1 MKKARLILGGG
12 SAFGLAH
19 IGVIKALK
27 EEYEIT
33 GVVGTS
39 MGAIV
44 GGCVACSISPEEM
57 LELALD
63 VSTIEIF
70 NPLTLDFSRSGVF
83 DGKAVYRLFEEW
95 TKKRKIEDTDIPY
108 IAVAYD
114 LHRQLT
120 ILINKGPCAAAMRAS
135 SSLPFVFAPEEMG
148 DYLMIDGSVAHPMPL
163 AFADKVPGE
172 ITIAV
177 NVLPLA
183 SAEAE
188 FYEPGHKKGKEK
200 LNRYEVLLS
209 SLMQNQSFM
218 AIQSI
223 VNNKPDIIINANHPD
238 LGFYDLKKAE
248 EFYDFGYKAAKE
260 AMGEYSEPDF
270 ATKIRQSYEKLF
282 ERIVSKN
289 RDI

>member
-1 MKKARLILGGG
+1 MKKAKLILGGG

-19 IGVIKALK
+19 IGVIKALTAQ
-27 EEYEIT
+27 YEIT

-44 GGCVACSISPEEM
+44 GGCFACSISPAEM
-57 LELALD
+57 LEMALD

-70 NPLTLDFSRSGVF
+70 NPLTLDFSRRGVF
-83 DGKAVYRLFEEW
+83 DGKAIYRLFEEW
-95 TKKRKIEDTDIPY
+95 TKKRMIEDTDIPY

-114 LHRQLT
+114 LHRQIT
-120 ILINKGPCAAAMRAS
+120 ILIDKGPCAAAMRAS
-135 SSLPFVFAPEEMG
+135 SSLPFVFAPQEMG
-148 DYLMIDGSVAHPMPL
+148 DYLMIDGSVAHPVPL

-183 SAEAE
+183 SADAE
-188 FYEPGHKKGKEK
+188 FYKPNTKKGKDK
-200 LNRYEVLLS
+200 LNRYEVLLN

-248 EFYDFGYKAAKE
+248 EFYDFGYKAAKK

-270 ATKIRQSYEKLF
+270 AAKLRGNYEKLL
-282 ERIVSKN
+282 ERIVN
-289 RDI
+289 RH